1 MVGGL
6 MRVRLGLVALVGAVV
21 LQVPAGAAAQTTG
34 ASGQQ
39 QQLQNQI
46 AQLDQAGAAA
56 LVRLQSVQQQKAV
69 LDARAADLT
78 KQVDA
83 AQARLAPLAD
93 TAARLDE
100 AVVQLEAMVTAIQSQ
115 LDQAHQAFDASA
127 AQLYRSARSGTQ
139 YQTVLAAQPQDVVV
153 ESKLLALVS
162 QQRRDLVERVATLR
176 AELERQRKAMRADQE
191 QADAAA
197 NGARAARDQVASL
210 RDQLGPAQA
219 QANAQDAAEQAT
231 LTQIQGTRTAD
242 QAELAS
248 LQAASDSIS
257 AMLRSRGGGTASA
270 PCQTRP
276 VTDEGI
282 NQPFKPGGHPG
293 IDLHASYGDPIHACR
308 AGTVVSAGWLG
319 GYGNAVII
327 DHGGGMATLYG
338 HQSRMAVTAGQQVT
352 AGQVIGYIG
361 STGYSTGPHLHFEV
375 RINGNVVD
383 PAPYL

>member
-1 MVGGL
+1 
-6 MRVRLGLVALVGAVV
+6 
-21 LQVPAGAAAQTTG
+21 
-34 ASGQQ
+34 
-39 QQLQNQI
+39 
-46 AQLDQAGAAA
+46 
-56 LVRLQSVQQQKAV
+56 
-69 LDARAADLT
+69 
-78 KQVDA
+78 
-83 AQARLAPLAD
+83 
-93 TAARLDE
+93 
-100 AVVQLEAMVTAIQSQ
+100 
-115 LDQAHQAFDASA
+115 
-127 AQLYRSARSGTQ
+127 
-139 YQTVLAAQPQDVVV
+139 
-153 ESKLLALVS
+153 
-162 QQRRDLVERVATLR
+162 
-176 AELERQRKAMRADQE
+176 
-191 QADAAA
+191 
-197 NGARAARDQVASL
+197 
-210 RDQLGPAQA
+210 
-219 QANAQDAAEQAT
+219 
-231 LTQIQGTRTAD
+231 
-242 QAELAS
+242 
-248 LQAASDSIS
+248 
-257 AMLRSRGGGTASA
+257 MLRSRGGGTASA